1 MRFPFFTPGFYPT
14 TIGSTPSNS
23 QLEQMVVEEG
33 LADYAGVVVM
43 ADAAPDVVFYP
54 DLAKCVWHKTVAG
67 AKTGYFYYYNGTA
80 WTPTKVS
87 PGTLTG
93 DSFADGSIG
102 IEKLTPGT
110 PYYVPQVNAAG
121 DAVVWVS
128 APSLFTNGSLAWG
141 TFAYASAQDN
151 FLCSNVGGD
160 WSEITK
166 AVAANKLSTAVAAA
180 PITTINDIADDG
192 IWCYQASGNLAKG
205 ISHIQYLET
214 LINAYTELAATAT
227 DDKVAVL
234 DVSDPAGIRMKA
246 VTLDNLMPA
255 TGVTPG
261 TYVGGTGFTVRADG
275 RISAVDTAGV
285 GTIYST
291 ATADLVALPTVAGDA
306 NSALIPHGLGTI
318 PRMVSVRLVCTTTD
332 AGWAVN
338 DEVDISAV
346 MLDEGGTDYNPLLV
360 VSATSTHIRVMQPL
374 AASGRFIPNKG
385 TGAVVT
391 FTPGSWKLRGF
402 AIK

>member
-33 LADYAGVVVM
+33 LADYAGVIVL
-43 ADAAPDVVFYP
+43 ADAAPDVVTYP
-54 DLAKCVWHKTVAG
+54 DLAKCIWHQTVAG
-67 AKTGYFYYYNGTA
+67 VKTGYFYFYNGTA

-102 IEKLTPGT
+102 IEKLTPGS

-141 TFAYASAQDN
+141 KLAYASAADN
-151 FLCSNVGGD
+151 FLVSNIGGD
-160 WSEITK
+160 WSEVTK
-166 AVAANKLSTAVAAA
+166 AVAANKLSTVVAAA
-180 PITTINDIADDG
+180 PITTIDDLADDG
-192 IWCYQASGNLAKG
+192 LWCYQATGNLAKG
-205 ISHIQYLET
+205 ISHLQYIET
-214 LINAYTELAATAT
+214 LINSYTALATTAAG
-227 DDKVAVL
+227 DKVAVL
-234 DVSDPAGIRMKA
+234 DVSEAAGVRMRT
-246 VTLDNLMPA
+246 VTLDNLLPA

-261 TYVGGTGFTVRADG
+261 AYVGGTGFTVRPDG
-275 RISAVDTAGV
+275 RISAIDTSTV

-306 NSALIPHGLGTI
+306 NSALIPHGLGST
-318 PRMVSVRLVCTTTD
+318 PRMATVRLVCTTTD

-338 DEVDISAV
+338 DELDFTAA
-346 MLDEGGTDYNPLLV
+346 MYDEGGTSFNPLLV
-360 VSATSTHIRVMQPL
+360 VSVTSTHIRVMQPL
-374 AASGRFIPNKG
+374 AVSGRLIPNKS
-385 TGAVVT
+385 TGAMVT
-391 FTPGSWKLRGF
+391 LTPGSWKLRGF